1 MPSRS
6 RKYWPMLYAVRLVL
20 ADKPTTAQVAGVVS
34 NRLITSGS
42 RHVLT
47 AQILADTVGGQPR
60 GPSPGPESVASDVL
74 KSVPHHEAS
83 WDFQAADQIG
93 EDRKLGIGQHLE
105 PWSEVGNNLL
115 LELSDLIARAIQ

>member
-1 MPSRS
+1 
-6 RKYWPMLYAVRLVL
+6 
-20 ADKPTTAQVAGVVS
+20 
-34 NRLITSGS
+34 LITSGS